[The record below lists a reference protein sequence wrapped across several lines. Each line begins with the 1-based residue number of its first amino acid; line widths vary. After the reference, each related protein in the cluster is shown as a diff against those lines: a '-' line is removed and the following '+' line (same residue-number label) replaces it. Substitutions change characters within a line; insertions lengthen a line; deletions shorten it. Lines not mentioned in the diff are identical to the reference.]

1 MTFETAEDY
10 LNALQH
16 DSSLAIL
23 PLQMVADYR
32 GVTRA
37 AIDRMVRIGQLEEIK
52 IEGTR
57 YVRAASLLQRQK
69 GREQQIE
76 TVRAFLNAWAQEQ
89 ARTSQKPL
97 TYEPVM
103 AEVGMSPS
111 VPADRTAIGGILDAI
126 SRQSQQEHGIIL
138 SVIVHR
144 KTAGRT
150 RPGPG
155 FFELAKSLGLFK
167 EGDDENVLIER
178 ETRKVWEFYASI

>member
-1 MTFETAEDY
+1 MMMTFETAEDY
-10 LNALQH
+10 LTALEN
-16 DSSLAIL
+16 DPSLAIL

-57 YVRAASLLQRQK
+57 YVRAESLLQRQK
-69 GREQQIE
+69 GREQQIK
-76 TVRAFLNAWAQEQ
+76 TVRTFLEAWAREQ
-89 ARTSQKPL
+89 ARKDRKPL

-111 VPADRTAIGGILDAI
+111 VPADRTTIGGILDVI
-126 SRQSQQEHGIIL
+126 SQQTWEEHQIIL

-155 FFELAKSLGLFK
+155 FFQLTKRLGLYD
-167 EGDDENVLIER
+167 DDEDDLIER
-178 ETRKVWEFYASI
+178 ESQKVWNFYAKG